1 MFTFESQ
8 LNSCLKSTS
17 KSFKLLFATNNQFVL
32 PITNRILVLDS
43 SFNPPHK
50 GHLSLVAKSLTH
62 KLGDESTVHSSV
74 NSRSV
79 LLLLSVKNADKRPQP
94 AKFEDRLQMMYYL
107 AQEITDQMGVSCAI
121 GITNCSLFVDKA
133 LTLENYF
140 KKEYTDRLRFTFLLG
155 YDTLV
160 RLLAP
165 KYYEPRSLQDALGS
179 FFKTSDCFV
188 LTRNDGNDSSESQLQ
203 YLERMKKGMV
213 AEAPPRWAD
222 KIFLAQG
229 DSDTQ
234 SLSSSSIR
242 KLIGSGDD
250 SWISKTTPNIA
261 AFISEQHPYKDT
273 CTPA

>member
-1 MFTFESQ
+1 MFSFEPH
-8 LNSCLKSTS
+8 LNSFLKTTA

-79 LLLLSVKNADKRPQP
+79 LLVLSVKNADKQPQP
-94 AKFEDRLQMMYYL
+94 AKFEDRLKMMYYL
-107 AQEITDQMGVSCAI
+107 AQEITDQFGVSCAI

-133 LTLENYF
+133 LTLEEYF
-140 KKEYTDRLRFTFLLG
+140 KREYTNHLRFTFLLG

-165 KYYEPRSLQDALGS
+165 KYYEPRSLQEALGG
-179 FFKTSDCFV
+179 FFDTSDCFV
-188 LTRNDGNDSSESQLQ
+188 LTRNDGSHPLESQMQ
-203 YLERMKKGMV
+203 YLERMNKGMV
-213 AEAPPRWAD
+213 ADTLPTWAE
-222 KIFLAQG
+222 KIFLVQG
-229 DSDTQ
+229 DAHTDN
-234 SLSSSSIR
+234 LSSSSIR
-242 KLIGSGDD
+242 KLIQSGDN
-250 SWISKTTPNIA
+250 SWITKTTPNIA
-261 AFISEQHPYKDT
+261 SFITKEHPYEDIH
-273 CTPA
+273 TPP